1 MSESDNLVR
10 SHAGVR
16 VSLSSMRVL
25 AYWLLY
31 AVVGLLVIAMAMGG
45 GGDLGSEDSSSP
57 IRRRTKMIGAASGL
71 ALGVALLGAYLLSDA
86 AARPTIPTLLLA
98 IGGPAAVVLTIWS
111 WVAIARDL
119 RGRAR
124 FG

>member
-1 MSESDNLVR
+1 
-10 SHAGVR
+10 
-16 VSLSSMRVL
+16 MRVL

-31 AVVGLLVIAMAMGG
+31 AVVGLLVIAMAIGG

-57 IRRRTKMIGAASGL
+57 IRKRTKMIGAASGV
-71 ALGVALLGAYLLSDA
+71 ALGLTLLGAYLLSDS
-86 AARPTIPTLLLA
+86 AARTTVPTLLVSIA
-98 IGGPAAVVLTIWS
+98 GPAAVVLTIWS

-119 RGRAR
+119 RARSR